1 MSVKIE
7 LVCIGNELLIGKT
20 VNTNAHWL
28 AERCTALGASVRRIT
43 VISDDL
49 DEIAGALNE
58 SLRRKPSF
66 IITTGGLGPTFDD
79 KTLRGVSRAVKM
91 DLEVNQ
97 KALNLVR
104 SKYESLLRE
113 RRIERVD
120 MTPARVKMATFPKG
134 AEPLPNPV
142 GTAPG
147 MLLKARKT
155 WLVAL
160 PGVPPEMEAIFEDSM
175 VPMIKKKVGKSAF
188 YEASIFLD
196 GIMESALAPLIDKV
210 MHDNQHVYV
219 KSHVYSKT
227 VPQVEGKTSHIEI
240 HFSTTAESPR
250 NAKNYLNNAIAELS
264 DLARESGGTVKG

>member
-1 MSVKIE
+1 MRVKIE

-28 AERCTALGASVRRIT
+28 AEHCTALGASVQRIT

-58 SLRRKPSF
+58 SLGRKPNL

-79 KTLRGVSRAVKM
+79 KTLQGVSNAVKVK
-91 DLEVNQ
+91 LEVNQ
-97 KALNLVR
+97 KALNIVQR
-104 SKYESLLRE
+104 KYESLLRE
-113 RRIERVD
+113 RRIERVE
-120 MTPARVKMATFPKG
+120 MTPARIKMATLPKG

-147 MLLKARKT
+147 ILFKAQKT
-155 WLVAL
+155 VLIAL
-160 PGVPPEMEAIFEDSM
+160 PGVPPEMEAIFEDSI

-188 YEASIFLD
+188 YETSIFLD
-196 GIMESALAPLIDKV
+196 GIMESTLAPLIDKV
-210 MHDNQHVYV
+210 MHDNPNVYV
-219 KSHVYSKT
+219 KSHVFSKT

-240 HFSTTAESPR
+240 HFSTTSENPR
-250 NAKNYLNNAIAELS
+250 IAKNCLNKAKAELS
-264 DLARESGGTVKG
+264 DLAKTGGGKLKG